1 MSANSGSSEYQ
12 RLYTLLS
19 NLSSKTRVG
28 PEPPVIPMIS
38 IFEDTTRS
46 SRSNKTARHKR
57 TDDGK
62 ETSKEALSVVKE
74 EIKEEPPKR
83 WKPIIGQIDDPID
96 VPIYISI
103 DDKKARKQARKLA
116 EKKAEKLAK
125 KLARKQEKTFECSGC
140 FKRYHTQEDLET
152 HHGMTEMCRRWMAL
166 PNHEE
171 YGTPALPIHMFL
183 EELLAQSITGDN
195 PLQCRFCKTTFVN
208 IGNHHKHFY
217 RAYVCNRLAFAECKQ
232 LLQTLQI
239 EQRK

>member
-19 NLSSKTRVG
+19 SLSSKTRAG
-28 PEPPVIPMIS
+28 PEPPIVPMIS
-38 IFEDTTRS
+38 IFEDTKRS
-46 SRSNKTARHKR
+46 NRSNKTARHKR
-57 TDDGK
+57 STDDFKESSK
-62 ETSKEALSVVKE
+62 ETPLAPLPAVKE

-83 WKPIIGQIDDPID
+83 RKPIIGQIDDPID
-96 VPIYISI
+96 
-103 DDKKARKQARKLA
+103 DRMD
-116 EKKAEKLAK
+116 AK
-125 KLARKQEKTFECSGC
+125 KRAKTFESSGC
-140 FKRYHTQEDLET
+140 FKRYRTKADLET
-152 HHGMTEMCRRWMAL
+152 HYGMTEMCQRWMEL

-183 EELLAQSITGDN
+183 NELLTQSITGDH

>member
-1 MSANSGSSEYQ
+1 MSANPGSSEYQ

-19 NLSSKTRVG
+19 SLSSKTRVG
-28 PEPPVIPMIS
+28 PEPPVVPMIS
-38 IFEDTTRS
+38 IFEDTKRS
-46 SRSNKTARHKR
+46 NRSNKTARHKR
-57 TDDGK
+57 STDDN
-62 ETSKEALSVVKE
+62 EIPPLPIVKE

-83 WKPIIGQIDDPID
+83 RKPIIGQIDDPID
-96 VPIYISI
+96 
-103 DDKKARKQARKLA
+103 DRMD
-116 EKKAEKLAK
+116 AK
-125 KLARKQEKTFECSGC
+125 KRSKTFECSGC
-140 FKRYHTQEDLET
+140 FKRYRTKEDLET
-152 HHGMTEMCRRWMAL
+152 HYGMTEMCQRWMAL

-195 PLQCRFCKTTFVN
+195 PLQCRFCRTTFVN

>member
-19 NLSSKTRVG
+19 SLSSKTRVG
-28 PEPPVIPMIS
+28 PEPPVVPMIS
-38 IFEDTTRS
+38 IFEDTKRS
-46 SRSNKTARHKR
+46 NRSNKTARHKR
-57 TDDGK
+57 STDDK
-62 ETSKEALSVVKE
+62 EIPPLPIVKE

-83 WKPIIGQIDDPID
+83 RKPIIGQIDDPID
-96 VPIYISI
+96 
-103 DDKKARKQARKLA
+103 DRMD
-116 EKKAEKLAK
+116 AK
-125 KLARKQEKTFECSGC
+125 KRSKTFECSGC
-140 FKRYHTQEDLET
+140 FKRYRTQADLET
-152 HHGMTEMCRRWMAL
+152 HYGMTEMCQRWMEL

>member
-19 NLSSKTRVG
+19 SLSSKTRVG
-28 PEPPVIPMIS
+28 PEPPVVPMIS
-38 IFEDTTRS
+38 IFEDTKRS
-46 SRSNKTARHKR
+46 NRSNKTARHKR
-57 TDDGK
+57 NTDDSK
-62 ETSKEALSVVKE
+62 ETTMPIVKE

-83 WKPIIGQIDDPID
+83 RKPIIGQIDDPID
-96 VPIYISI
+96 
-103 DDKKARKQARKLA
+103 DRMD
-116 EKKAEKLAK
+116 AK
-125 KLARKQEKTFECSGC
+125 KRSKTFECSGC
-140 FKRYHTQEDLET
+140 FKRYRTKADLET
-152 HHGMTEMCRRWMAL
+152 HYGMTEMCQRWMAL

-195 PLQCRFCKTTFVN
+195 PLQCRFCRTTFVN

>member
-1 MSANSGSSEYQ
+1 MSANSSSSEYQ

-28 PEPPVIPMIS
+28 PEPPVVPMIS
-38 IFEDTTRS
+38 IFEDNKRS
-46 SRSNKTARHKR
+46 NRSNKTARHKR
-57 TDDGK
+57 STYECK
-62 ETSKEALSVVKE
+62 ETSKEPMPVVKE

-83 WKPIIGQIDDPID
+83 NKPIIGQIDDPIH
-96 VPIYISI
+96 VPI
-103 DDKKARKQARKLA
+103 DAKKQAKP
-116 EKKAEKLAK
+116 
-125 KLARKQEKTFECSGC
+125 FECSGC
-140 FKRYHTQEDLET
+140 FKRYRTKEDLET

>member
-19 NLSSKTRVG
+19 SLSSKTRAG
-28 PEPPVIPMIS
+28 PEPPIVPMIS
-38 IFEDTTRS
+38 IFEDNKRS
-46 SRSNKTARHKR
+46 NRSNKTARHKR
-57 TDDGK
+57 NNDDYK
-62 ETSKEALSVVKE
+62 EIPKEVPAPLPAVKE

-83 WKPIIGQIDDPID
+83 KKPIIGDLDDPID
-96 VPIYISI
+96 NAL
-103 DDKKARKQARKLA
+103 D
-116 EKKAEKLAK
+116 AK
-125 KLARKQEKTFECSGC
+125 KRAKAFECSGC
-140 FKRYHTQEDLET
+140 FKRYRTKADLET
-152 HHGMTEMCRRWMAL
+152 HYGMTEMCKRWMAL

-183 EELLAQSITGDN
+183 DELLTQSITGDK

-208 IGNHHKHFY
+208 RGNHHKHFY
-217 RAYVCNRLAFAECKQ
+217 NAYVCNRLAFAECKQ

>member
-1 MSANSGSSEYQ
+1 MSSNPGSSEYQ

-19 NLSSKTRVG
+19 SLSSKTRVG
-28 PEPPVIPMIS
+28 PEPPVVPMIS
-38 IFEDTTRS
+38 IFEDNKRS
-46 SRSNKTARHKR
+46 NRSNKTARHRR
-57 TDDGK
+57 TDDVK
-62 ETSKEALSVVKE
+62 ETVKE
-74 EIKEEPPKR
+74 TPPLSIVKEEPPKR
-83 WKPIIGQIDDPID
+83 RKPIIGVIDEPIHVPIHDPID
-96 VPIYISI
+96 
-103 DDKKARKQARKLA
+103 
-116 EKKAEKLAK
+116 AK
-125 KLARKQEKTFECSGC
+125 KRSKTFECSGC
-140 FKRYHTQEDLET
+140 FKRYRTQEDLET
-152 HHGMTEMCRRWMAL
+152 HYGMTEMCRRWMAL

-183 EELLAQSITGDN
+183 EELLAQSITGDK

>member
-19 NLSSKTRVG
+19 SLSSKTRVG
-28 PEPPVIPMIS
+28 PEPPVVPMIS
-38 IFEDTTRS
+38 IFEDNKRS
-46 SRSNKTARHKR
+46 NRSNKTARHKR
-57 TDDGK
+57 TDD
-62 ETSKEALSVVKE
+62 VKE
-74 EIKEEPPKR
+74 ISKPEPLPILQEIIKDEPPKR
-83 WKPIIGQIDDPID
+83 RKPIIGVIDEPIHVPIHDPID
-96 VPIYISI
+96 
-103 DDKKARKQARKLA
+103 
-116 EKKAEKLAK
+116 AK
-125 KLARKQEKTFECSGC
+125 KRSKTFECSGC
-140 FKRYHTQEDLET
+140 FKRYRTKEDLET
-152 HHGMTEMCRRWMAL
+152 HYGMTEMCKQWMAL